1 MKYYVHVIHIIMLF
15 IACCHVVAKCC
26 ILKLQYAYEWYML
39 YIRFIITEHEAQQRG
54 DYKSDIARAGGL

>member
-1 MKYYVHVIHIIMLF
+1 
-15 IACCHVVAKCC
+15 
-26 ILKLQYAYEWYML
+26 ML